1 MSCLGHFQ
9 IFHENIGNIG
19 GIYQNIGE
27 NRNFRK
33 KIGIYRNIG
42 VAGMPENVKNCRPVS
57 LLPIFGKIF
66 ERLYNKMYS
75 LFYKKWFNIFKSIKF

>member
-1 MSCLGHFQ
+1 MSCQDNFQ
-9 IFHENIGNIG
+9 IFHENMGNI

-42 VAGMPENVKNCRPVS
+42 VAGMPEP
-57 LLPIFGKIF
+57 
-66 ERLYNKMYS
+66 
-75 LFYKKWFNIFKSIKF
+75 IKFKFFQA